1 MRRRDFIKV
10 IVGSAA
16 TWPLAALPQQ
26 GEHMRR
32 IGVLMNTMS
41 NDPESQIRLAAFA
54 ESLQQLGW
62 IVGQNVS
69 IDTRWSAGNL
79 ENLRKHSVEL
89 VALGPDVIMA
99 NSSASVS
106 HILDAT
112 RAIPVVFT
120 TVTDPVGAG
129 YVDSL
134 AHPGGNITGF
144 TNFEYA
150 IAGKWLE
157 LLKETA
163 PRISRVAVMRES
175 GVAAGPGQFAAIQVA
190 AAPLGIDLRPID
202 PRDPSEIEH
211 AIAEFAHE
219 PNGGLIVTG
228 SSVASNHR
236 KLITALAAQHRLP
249 VVYNAR
255 FYVSDGGLISYGP
268 DFVEQYRRAASYVD
282 RILKGEKPAD
292 LPVQAPTK
300 YELVINLKTAKALGL
315 TVPQSLL
322 ARADE
327 VIE

>member
-1 MRRRDFIKV
+1 MTRNLKSVWPPLRRACSSW
-10 IVGSAA
+10 VGSSAK
-16 TWPLAALPQQ
+16 
-26 GEHMRR
+26 
-32 IGVLMNTMS
+32 MS
-41 NDPESQIRLAAFA
+41 
-54 ESLQQLGW
+54 
-62 IVGQNVS
+62 VS
-69 IDTRWSAGNL
+69 IPAGALAILSIL
-79 ENLRKHSVEL
+79 ENIQPNWSRSARMSSWPIRAQPCRTSWMRPTPYRSCSQRSQTRSV
-89 VALGPDVIMA
+89 
-99 NSSASVS
+99 
-106 HILDAT
+106 
-112 RAIPVVFT
+112 RAMSKAWP
-120 TVTDPVGAG
+120 
-129 YVDSL
+129 
-134 AHPGGNITGF
+134 HPGGNITGL

-157 LLKETA
+157 LLKEIA

-175 GVAAGPGQFAAIQVA
+175 AVVAGPGQFAAIQAA

-202 PRDPSEIEH
+202 PRDPGEIEH
-211 AIAEFAHE
+211 AIAAFAHE

-228 SSVASNHR
+228 SSAASNHR
-236 KLITALAAQHRLP
+236 KLIFALAARHRLP

-268 DFVEQYRRAASYVD
+268 DFVDQYRRAASYVD

-315 TVPQSLL
+315 TVPDTLL

>member
-1 MRRRDFIKV
+1 MTRRDFIAML
-10 IVGSAA
+10 GEAA
-16 TWPLAALPQQ
+16 VWPLAALPQQ

-129 YVDSL
+129 YVESL

-175 GVAAGPGQFAAIQVA
+175 AVAT
-190 AAPLGIDLRPID
+190 
-202 PRDPSEIEH
+202 S
-211 AIAEFAHE
+211 
-219 PNGGLIVTG
+219 
-228 SSVASNHR
+228 
-236 KLITALAAQHRLP
+236 
-249 VVYNAR
+249 
-255 FYVSDGGLISYGP
+255 
-268 DFVEQYRRAASYVD
+268 
-282 RILKGEKPAD
+282 
-292 LPVQAPTK
+292 
-300 YELVINLKTAKALGL
+300 
-315 TVPQSLL
+315 
-322 ARADE
+322 
-327 VIE
+327 

>member
-1 MRRRDFIKV
+1 M
-10 IVGSAA
+10 IVALGGAA
-16 TWPLAALPQQ
+16 IWPRMLRAQHA
-26 GEHMRR
+26 GGMRR
-32 IGVLMNTMS
+32 IAVLMAIMAD
-41 NDPESQIRLAAFA
+41 DPESQIRLSAF
-54 ESLQQLGW
+54 SQGLQQLGW

-69 IDTRWSAGNL
+69 IDYRWGAGKADNL
-79 ENLRKHSVEL
+79 KKYSEEL
-89 VALGPDVIMA
+89 VALRPDVIMA
-99 NSSASVS
+99 NSSAAVS
-106 HILDAT
+106 HVLNAT

-129 YVDSL
+129 YVESL

-144 TNFEYA
+144 INFEYA

-157 LLKETA
+157 LLKEVA
-163 PRISRVAVMRES
+163 PEIRRVAVMRES
-175 GVAAGPGQFAAIQVA
+175 AVAAGPGQFAAIQAA

-202 PRDPSEIEH
+202 PRDPIEIEH
-211 AIAEFAHE
+211 AIAAFARE

-228 SSVASNHR
+228 SSAASIHR
-236 KLITALAAQHRLP
+236 KLILELAARHRLP

-268 DFVEQYRRAASYVD
+268 DFVDQSRRAASYVD

-300 YELVINLKTAKALGL
+300 YELAINLKTAKALGL
-315 TVPQSLL
+315 NLPPTLL
-322 ARADE
+322 ALADD

>member
-99 NSSASVS
+99 NSSAAVS

-112 RAIPVVFT
+112 HAIPVVFT

-129 YVDSL
+129 YVES

-144 TNFEYA
+144 INFEYA

-157 LLKETA
+157 LLKEIA

-175 GVAAGPGQFAAIQVA
+175 AVAVDQ
-190 AAPLGIDLRPID
+190 
-202 PRDPSEIEH
+202 
-211 AIAEFAHE
+211 
-219 PNGGLIVTG
+219 
-228 SSVASNHR
+228 AS
-236 KLITALAAQHRLP
+236 LP
-249 VVYNAR
+249 
-255 FYVSDGGLISYGP
+255 
-268 DFVEQYRRAASYVD
+268 QYRQQQR
-282 RILKGEKPAD
+282 R
-292 LPVQAPTK
+292 
-300 YELVINLKTAKALGL
+300 
-315 TVPQSLL
+315 L
-322 ARADE
+322 A
-327 VIE
+327 